1 MTTSPN
7 LRPRVEVPPTVILAL
22 EDHREANL
30 LGFQMQRLG
39 WTARVAQDGEAALQ
53 MALSQRPLA
62 ILADLRLPR
71 RNGLELCSVLRRDP
85 ELAEVPI
92 LLFSGTFTE
101 EERIEVLRAG
111 GDEVLQ
117 KPFSNEA
124 LFALLRRLIA
134 RATEAERHR
143 RRALELE
150 RDLARSEA
158 DARRARETAVHEHD
172 LRTLV
177 AGVADG
183 LLRTVDLEALDAR
196 VLREVCQRTGARS
209 AALLERDGERF
220 VVRAVRGDLHERW
233 RTLEL
238 AQDGVALE
246 WARMVVRP
254 VRRSELERVHGAH
267 DEVLRLARYGVSL
280 LGALH
285 GPDAIEGVIVC
296 EDRPDGAG
304 FGSAAFDRFAA
315 LCGVAAPAR
324 TVARRFT
331 DQQDRALAMLFAS
344 VSSDGVRREAAQDS
358 RDRLLGVAE
367 HGELEPA
374 QRAALGA
381 VLELGPWAWS
391 DAGRSALAGLA
402 LTDPTPRVQQL
413 CTLFD
418 RARAVAD
425 GMEEGDLLTRL
436 AAAGLRY
443 QSLRMAGRSRF
454 EAWRTT
460 AMWLGVLADPALS
473 ARFPEAFEAG
483 R

>member
-1 MTTSPN
+1 MTSLPN
-7 LRPRVEVPPTVILAL
+7 ARPRVESAPTAILAFK
-22 EDHREANL
+22 DSAFANA
-30 LGFQMQRLG
+30 LGGLVQRLG
-39 WTARVAQDGEAALQ
+39 WSVRVVHDGEAALQ
-53 MALSQRPLA
+53 MALHQRPIA

-71 RNGLELCSVLRRDP
+71 RDGVELCSVLRRDP
-85 ELAEVPI
+85 ELAEVPVV
-92 LLFSGTFTE
+92 LMSGAFTE
-101 EERIEVLRAG
+101 AERIEVLAAG
-111 GDEVLQ
+111 GDALLE
-117 KPFSNEA
+117 KPLVAEPLLA
-124 LFALLRRLIA
+124 QLRRLVA
-134 RATEAERHR
+134 RATEADRHR
-143 RRALELE
+143 RRAGELE
-150 RDLARSEA
+150 RDVVRLEA

-177 AGVADG
+177 SGVADG

-209 AALLERDGERF
+209 AALLEREGERF

-238 AQDGVALE
+238 AADGVALE

-285 GPDAIEGVIVC
+285 GPDTVEGVIVC
-296 EDRPDGAG
+296 EDRADGAG

-344 VSSDGVRREAAQDS
+344 VSSDGVRREAAQDA
-358 RDRLLGVAE
+358 RDRLMGVAE
-367 HGELEPA
+367 HGDLEPA

-391 DAGRSALAGLA
+391 EAGREALAGLA
-402 LTDPTPRVQQL
+402 ASDTTPRVQQL
-413 CTLFD
+413 CGLFD

-443 QSLRMAGRSRF
+443 QALRMAGRSRF

-460 AMWLGVLADPALS
+460 AMWLGVLADPTLG

>member
-1 MTTSPN
+1 MTLPAN
-7 LRPRVEVPPTVILAL
+7 GRPRVETPPTVILAF
-22 EDHREANL
+22 EDHHEANL

-39 WTARVAQDGEAALQ
+39 WTARVAHDGEAALQ
-53 MALSQRPLA
+53 MALAQRPIA
-62 ILADLRLPR
+62 ILADLRLQR
-71 RNGLELCSVLRRDP
+71 RSGLELCAVLRRDP
-85 ELAEVPI
+85 ELAEVPV
-92 LLFSGTFTE
+92 LLLSPAFTE

-111 GDEVLQ
+111 GDEVLR
-117 KPFSNEA
+117 KPLTNDA
-124 LFALLRRLIA
+124 LFALLHRLIA

-150 RDLARSEA
+150 RDQIRLEA

-183 LLRTVDLEALDAR
+183 LLRTVDLDALDAR

-209 AALLERDGERF
+209 AALLERDGDRF
-220 VVRAVRGDLHERW
+220 VVRSVRGDLYERW

-238 AQDGVALE
+238 AHDGVALE

-254 VRRSELERVHGAH
+254 VRRSELERVHGAQ

-280 LGALH
+280 LGALQ

-344 VSSDGVRREAAQDS
+344 VSSDGVRREAAQDA
-358 RDRLLGVAE
+358 RERLLGVAE
-367 HGELEPA
+367 HGDLEPA

-391 DAGRSALAGLA
+391 EAGRAALAGLA
-402 LTDPTPRVQQL
+402 ASDTTPRVQQL
-413 CTLFD
+413 CGLFD

-425 GMEEGDLLTRL
+425 GTEEGDLLTRL

-460 AMWLGVLADPALS
+460 AMWLGVLSDPALS

>member
-1 MTTSPN
+1 MLPN
-7 LRPRVEVPPTVILAL
+7 VRPRVERVPTAILAF
-22 EDHREANL
+22 EDPVFANAM
-30 LGFQMQRLG
+30 GAVVQRLG
-39 WTARVAQDGEAALQ
+39 WSAHVVHDGEAALQ
-53 MALSQRPLA
+53 LALARRPVA
-62 ILADLRLPR
+62 ILADLRMPR
-71 RNGLELCSVLRRDP
+71 RSGVELCSVLRRDP

-92 LLFSGTFTE
+92 VLLAAAYTE
-101 EERIEVLRAG
+101 AERVEVLSSG
-111 GDEVLQ
+111 GDELLVRPLA
-117 KPFSNEA
+117 SES
-124 LFALLRRLIA
+124 LVALLQRLVA
-134 RATEAERHR
+134 RASDAERHR
-143 RRALELE
+143 RRATDLE
-150 RDLARSEA
+150 RDLSRLEA
-158 DARRARETAVHEHD
+158 DARRARETAVHEHE

-233 RTLEL
+233 STLEL
-238 AQDGVALE
+238 DPDGVALE
-246 WARMVVRP
+246 WTRMVARP

-267 DEVLRLARYGVSL
+267 DEVLRLARYGVAL

-304 FGSAAFDRFAA
+304 FTSAAFDRFAA

-324 TVARRFT
+324 TVARRFS

-344 VSSDGVRREAAQDS
+344 VSSDGVRREAAQDA
-358 RDRLLGVAE
+358 RERLLSVAE
-367 HGELEPA
+367 HGALEPA

-381 VLELGPWAWS
+381 VIELGPWAWS
-391 DAGRSALAGLA
+391 ETGRAALAGLA
-402 LTDPTPRVQQL
+402 ASDTTPRVQQL
-413 CTLFD
+413 CGLFD

-460 AMWLGVLADPALS
+460 AMWLGVLADPELG
-473 ARFPEAFEAG
+473 ARFPEAFEPG